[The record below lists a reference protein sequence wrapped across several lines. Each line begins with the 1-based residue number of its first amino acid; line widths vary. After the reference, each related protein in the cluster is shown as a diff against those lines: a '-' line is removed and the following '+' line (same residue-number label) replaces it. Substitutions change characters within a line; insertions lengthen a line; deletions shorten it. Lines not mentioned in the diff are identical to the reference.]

1 VNMTRAALFEAPFTI
16 QKMEREQTS
25 ESDSHS
31 SVFAAFTNAAKSHD
45 WRSAFL
51 NLNGLNMFEMLRA
64 LGDLDTDTLD
74 TFWSHRNT
82 FAGMINLPRIKYARD
97 VVVNKVLAISIPG
110 DLDATGQVVDA
121 ANFIA
126 ERYILPRAQSITR
139 KKLVPV
145 RKTPANVSLLLQA
158 NISLIVRECNFYQIG
173 DKSHIAYVLA
183 SAHWESLLG
192 LQMTEMASGDAYQ
205 GRLGNIAPGD
215 GRKYKGRGFVQITGR
230 DKYTFYTRH
239 LSKTRLPIDLVNN
252 PEQAACPEIAAMII
266 AHGMYTGSYTG
277 ASLARFGVD
286 GSFNFFDARAIVN
299 GDKNRKEPGA
309 SDTNGSAIARMAQEY
324 RAAMN

>member
-1 VNMTRAALFEAPFTI
+1 MHTTYAALFEAPFTLY
-16 QKMEREQTS
+16 KRGREQNT
-25 ESDSHS
+25 ESDAHR
-31 SVFAAFTNAAKSHD
+31 SVYVAFISAAKSHD
-45 WRSAFL
+45 WRNAFL

-74 TFWSHRNT
+74 ALWSQRNT

-97 VVVNKVLAISIPG
+97 VVVNKVLAISAPG

-126 ERYILPRAQSITR
+126 EKYILPCAQSITR
-139 KKLVPV
+139 KKLAPV

-158 NISLIVRECNFYQIG
+158 NISLILRECNFYDTG

-205 GRLGNIAPGD
+205 GRLGNTAPGD
-215 GRKYKGRGFVQITGR
+215 GRRYKGRGFVQITGR

-239 LSKTRLPIDLVNN
+239 LSKTRLQIDLVNN
-252 PEQAACPEIAAMII
+252 PEQAACPDIAAMII
-266 AHGMYTGSYTG
+266 AHGMHTGSYTG
-277 ASLARFGVD
+277 ASLAKFGVD
-286 GSFNFFDARAIVN
+286 GSFNFFDARAIAN

-309 SDTNGSAIARMAQEY
+309 SDTNGSAIAGIAQAY
-324 RAAMN
+324 RDAMN